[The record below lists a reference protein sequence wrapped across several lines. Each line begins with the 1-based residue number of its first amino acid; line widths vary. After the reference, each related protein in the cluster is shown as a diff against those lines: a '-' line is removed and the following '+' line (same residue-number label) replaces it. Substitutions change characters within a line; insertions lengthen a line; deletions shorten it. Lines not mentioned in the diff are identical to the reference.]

1 MSQIAANMLIE
12 RALESHLLKVRS
24 TSSLSRSPSSIS
36 NFGNTSFSSTEENE
50 KVLNFEHGKGKSI
63 FDVLKPDLI
72 DGSSWQITA
81 SAISVSMD
89 TVEDNVIVAQ
99 HGPARI
105 CGNRGGAL

>member
-36 NFGNTSFSSTEENE
+36 NLGNTSFSSTEENE

-63 FDVLKPDLI
+63 LDVLNTFDKML
-72 DGSSWQITA
+72 TT
-81 SAISVSMD
+81 IS
-89 TVEDNVIVAQ
+89 
-99 HGPARI
+99 
-105 CGNRGGAL
+105 